1 MKTLSNIFWTLV
13 VLSIGMVWTSCSVQP
28 HNRPADEGRNKAVI
42 DLQKANNG
50 KTDELSSTKRTRI
63 AAATKKNSRKRTSV
77 IKKASAAPPAVKT
90 ETETRIADAGPNA
103 AANESESQTETVVRE
118 TRVRE
123 AEPMPETQVRE
134 AEPVRATTEVVRLS
148 ERMGPERSSEY
159 LLGFG
164 DVIEVKFFN
173 TPEYNE
179 TIAVRP
185 DGYISL
191 QRLGDVY
198 VAGKS
203 TTELDEEITRG
214 YGEVLQN
221 PDITILVRQFGGQQC
236 YVMGEVERPGLISMA
251 KGMTLMRAIAAAG
264 GPKKTAKMSS
274 VILIRSEDLKKAEAT
289 RRDLSFGHLS
299 NHMEADLAVHP
310 YDVIYVP
317 KTFVANVGAFMSQI
331 YDIVIPPFDAW
342 ARYEFWYK
350 N

>member
-1 MKTLSNIFWTLV
+1 MKILSNTCWTLV
-13 VLSIGMVWTSCSVQP
+13 VLSIAMGGTSCSVKP
-28 HNRPADEGRNKAVI
+28 HSRSADVGRNKAVI
-42 DLQKANNG
+42 DLQSSNSG
-50 KTDELSSTKRTRI
+50 KTDELSSNRRTRI
-63 AAATKKNSRKRTSV
+63 AAAAKKSSRKKTSV
-77 IKKASAAPPAVKT
+77 VKNTSAAPPAVKT
-90 ETETRIADAGPNA
+90 ETEARVAVAGPNA
-103 AANESESQTETVVRE
+103 GVSESEGQTETVMRE
-118 TRVRE
+118 TRVRK
-123 AEPMPETQVRE
+123 AEP
-134 AEPVRATTEVVRLS
+134 AAATTEVVRLS

-191 QRLGDVY
+191 QQLGDIY

-214 YGEVLQN
+214 YSEVLQN

-236 YVMGEVERPGLISMA
+236 YVMGEVERPGLITMA

-299 NHMEADLAVHP
+299 KHMEADLAVNP

>member
-1 MKTLSNIFWTLV
+1 MKTFPKILWTLAM
-13 VLSIGMVWTSCSVQP
+13 LSIGMVWTSCSVQP

-42 DLQKANNG
+42 DLQKTNNG
-50 KTDELSSTKRTRI
+50 KTDELSSNKRTRV
-63 AAATKKNSRKRTSV
+63 AKATKKNSRKRTSV
-77 IKKASAAPPAVKT
+77 VKKAPAAPPEVKS
-90 ETETRIADAGPNA
+90 ETETRFAEAGPRA
-103 AANESESQTETVVRE
+103 TMSESENRTETVVRE

-123 AEPMPETQVRE
+123 AEPVRT
-134 AEPVRATTEVVRLS
+134 TTEVVRLS

-191 QRLGDVY
+191 QRLGDIY

-203 TTELDEEITRG
+203 TVELDEEITKG
-214 YGEVLQN
+214 YSEVLQN

-289 RRDLSFGHLS
+289 RRDLSFGHLAE
-299 NHMEADLAVHP
+299 HMEADLAVNP

-331 YDIVIPPFDAW
+331 YDIVLPPFDAW

>member
-1 MKTLSNIFWTLV
+1 MKTLPNVLWTLA
-13 VLSIGMVWTSCSVQP
+13 VLSIGMAGTSCSVKP
-28 HNRPADEGRNKAVI
+28 HSRPADEGRNKAVI
-42 DLQKANNG
+42 DLQNANSG
-50 KTDELSSTKRTRI
+50 KTDELSSNKRTRI
-63 AAATKKNSRKRTSV
+63 AAAPKKSSRKRTSV
-77 IKKASAAPPAVKT
+77 VKKAPAASPAVRT
-90 ETETRIADAGPNA
+90 ETEARIAEAGPNA
-103 AANESESQTETVVRE
+103 RVSESESQTETVVRE

-123 AEPMPETQVRE
+123 AEPARST
-134 AEPVRATTEVVRLS
+134 AEVVRLS
-148 ERMGPERSSEY
+148 ERMEPERGSEY

-274 VILIRSEDLKKAEAT
+274 VILIRSKDLKKAEAS
-289 RRDLSFGHLS
+289 RRDLSFGHLAE
-299 NHMEADLAVHP
+299 HMEADLAVHP

-331 YDIVIPPFDAW
+331 YDIVLPPFDAW

>member
-1 MKTLSNIFWTLV
+1 MKTLPNILWTLA
-13 VLSIGMVWTSCSVQP
+13 VLSIGMAWTSCSVQP

-50 KTDELSSTKRTRI
+50 KTDELSSNKRTRVAQ
-63 AAATKKNSRKRTSV
+63 AAKKNSRKRTSV
-77 IKKASAAPPAVKT
+77 IKKAPAAPPEVKT
-90 ETETRIADAGPNA
+90 ETETRIADAGPHA
-103 AANESESQTETVVRE
+103 ALSESESQTETVVRE
-118 TRVRE
+118 AR
-123 AEPMPETQVRE
+123 VRE
-134 AEPVRATTEVVRLS
+134 AEPVRTTTEVVRLS
-148 ERMGPERSSEY
+148 ERMGPERCSEY

-191 QRLGDVY
+191 QRLGDIY

-203 TTELDEEITRG
+203 TMELDEEITRG
-214 YGEVLQN
+214 YGEVLQD
-221 PDITILVRQFGGQQC
+221 PDITVLVRQFGGQQC

-289 RRDLSFGHLS
+289 RRDLSFGHLAE
-299 NHMEADLAVHP
+299 HMESDLAVNP

-331 YDIVIPPFDAW
+331 YDIVLPPFDAW